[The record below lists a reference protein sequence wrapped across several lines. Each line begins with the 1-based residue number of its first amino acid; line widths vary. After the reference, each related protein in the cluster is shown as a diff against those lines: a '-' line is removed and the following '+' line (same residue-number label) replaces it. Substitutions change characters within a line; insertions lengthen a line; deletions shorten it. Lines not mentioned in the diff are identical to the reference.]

1 LINEI
6 YFWEH
11 LTAPSPSIPGAGS
24 INFSMDDISMYNLS
38 GGVKAANDPGTST
51 TPNGVISTGQGFAIK
66 AMAAG
71 TVSFDNSMRLT
82 SGNTTLRN
90 PADEL
95 EIDRIW
101 LSVRNTEY
109 EIGSNALIAFNPIGT
124 PLWDAGYDSK
134 RLATAISLYSH
145 IDNNPIQLGIQTRE
159 SFDPTTKIS
168 MGFASQVNAN
178 AVYTISLEN
187 IEGIHIE
194 STTVYLLD
202 NQTNILTNLTE
213 STYEFE
219 SNKGTFD
226 QRFTI
231 MFESDTVLDTSASV
245 LASITTYPNP
255 TEDIVNIHSPNAVIT
270 DIVVFDLRGRRVVEI
285 MDKEDHHY
293 VLNLS
298 DLETA
303 IYFVKVSTEV
313 GSITKKV
320 IKK

>member
-1 LINEI
+1 
-6 YFWEH
+6 
-11 LTAPSPSIPGAGS
+11 
-24 INFSMDDISMYNLS
+24 M
-38 GGVKAANDPGTST
+38 
-51 TPNGVISTGQGFAIK
+51 
-66 AMAAG
+66 
-71 TVSFDNSMRLT
+71 
-82 SGNTTLRN
+82 
-90 PADEL
+90 
-95 EIDRIW
+95 
-101 LSVRNTEY
+101 
-109 EIGSNALIAFNPIGT
+109 IAFNPTAT
-124 PLWDAGYDSK
+124 PQWDAGYDSQ

-145 IDNNPIQLGIQTRE
+145 MDNNPIQLGIQTRE
-159 SFDPTTKIS
+159 SFDPSTKIS

-187 IEGIHIE
+187 MEGMHIGA
-194 STTVYLLD
+194 TTVYLLD
-202 NQTNILTNLTE
+202 NETNILTNLSE

-226 QRFTI
+226 QRFTL
-231 MFESDTVLDTSASV
+231 MFESDTVLDTAASI

-255 TEDIVNIHSPNAVIT
+255 TDDVVTIYSPNAVIN
-270 DIVVFDLRGRRVVEI
+270 DIEVFDLRGRRVVEI
-285 MDKEDHHY
+285 MNKEDHHY